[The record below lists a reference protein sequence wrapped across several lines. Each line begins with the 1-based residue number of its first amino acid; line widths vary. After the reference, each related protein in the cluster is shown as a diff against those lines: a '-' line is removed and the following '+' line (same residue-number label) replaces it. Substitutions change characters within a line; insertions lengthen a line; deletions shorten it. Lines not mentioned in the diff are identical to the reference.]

1 MRRSWP
7 GTFLPAR
14 AASCV
19 GPTPNPFVLPAVP
32 ALSLPPSGY
41 TRGCGQEKARP
52 CSSKLST
59 GGPVSGQPS
68 RGRKAVSAFVAV
80 QGGSLALTGHV
91 ERATT
96 GTQGRD
102 TGRDQTGQSTTGHG
116 QRLVVVLRGR
126 LLVALLGL
134 VRLLGLLGLLRLLG
148 NLGLFR
154 LLGLGL
160 VDPGPGR
167 GSIGAHTDRAV
178 LGGDQGLGRLV
189 GLALEQAA
197 GPSSGATG
205 QAEARLTGLGVL
217 GDREADGVAVTDRV
231 DGLTGIDVDQLDTLG
246 GVQVDL
252 DVGGVGLDEE
262 LADDLTGV
270 AGGLFRS
277 DPQGGL
283 GLLL

>member
-102 TGRDQTGQSTTGHG
+102 TGRDQTDQSTTGHG

-134 VRLLGLLGLLRLLG
+134 VRLLGLLGLL
-148 NLGLFR
+148 
-154 LLGLGL
+154 GLGL
-160 VDPGPGR
+160 VDLGPGR

-197 GPSSGATG
+197 GTSSGATG
-205 QAEARLTGLGVL
+205 QAEARLTGLGAL

-231 DGLTGIDVDQLDTLG
+231 DG
-246 GVQVDL
+246 
-252 DVGGVGLDEE
+252 
-262 LADDLTGV
+262 
-270 AGGLFRS
+270 
-277 DPQGGL
+277 
-283 GLLL
+283 

>member
-148 NLGLFR
+148 LVGLVRLLARFR
-154 LLGLGL
+154 LLGLVAL
-160 VDPGPGR
+160 APGR
-167 GSIGAHTDRAV
+167 GSGSGDGGFAV
-178 LGGDQGLGRLV
+178 LGGDQGLGRLLL
-189 GLALEQAA
+189 GAPEQA
-197 GPSSGATG
+197 TG
-205 QAEARLTGLGVL
+205 LHGGHGLQGEARLTGLGVL
-217 GDREADGVAVTDRV
+217 GDGETDGVAVVDRV
-231 DGLTGIDVDQLDTLG
+231 DGLTGLDVDQLDTIG
-246 GVQVDL
+246 GIQVDL

-262 LADDLTGV
+262 LTDDLTGV
-270 AGGLFRS
+270 AGGFVRGDL
-277 DPQGGL
+277 QV
-283 GLLL
+283 

>member
-1 MRRSWP
+1 
-7 GTFLPAR
+7 
-14 AASCV
+14 
-19 GPTPNPFVLPAVP
+19 
-32 ALSLPPSGY
+32 
-41 TRGCGQEKARP
+41 
-52 CSSKLST
+52 ST

-102 TGRDQTGQSTTGHG
+102 TGRDQTDQSTTGHG

-160 VDPGPGR
+160 VDLGPGR

-197 GPSSGATG
+197 GTSSGATG
-205 QAEARLTGLGVL
+205 QAEARLTGLGAL
-217 GDREADGVAVTDRV
+217 GDRDADRV
-231 DGLTGIDVDQLDTLG
+231 DSSGSHINSSPVRAVALLVRLIHATPASAPSRPAKPTVSPAPTVSADAPVSSSTSSKSS
-246 GVQVDL
+246 
-252 DVGGVGLDEE
+252 EE
-262 LADDLTGV
+262 YISISMSGSLVSTRNLPTI
-270 AGGLFRS
+270 
-277 DPQGGL
+277 
-283 GLLL
+283 